1 MTLNNFLIVK
11 VPNALCSTR
20 QSPIF
25 RRGWARLPQ
34 ILLSISLPLL
44 SILPARA
51 IESHIKQAPQAKQLT
66 ETIEATETGKTDK
79 VVEVGIVG
87 DKVPDAL
94 NNKSGNVESPIQHSG
109 IPYKSSN
116 RRDPFLAP
124 PKPKPNVIID
134 EEISR
139 GVPPP
144 GIAGTYLAQTFLE
157 GISIRNDRRTAIVRG
172 RDDRAYF
179 LHEGDRLF
187 DGYLKTI
194 QEDSI
199 TLVRETI
206 MRSGKKLTQEVTK
219 RLRTP

>member
-1 MTLNNFLIVK
+1 V
-11 VPNALCSTR
+11 
-20 QSPIF
+20 
-25 RRGWARLPQ
+25 
-34 ILLSISLPLL
+34 LLLLFLPLL
-44 SILPARA
+44 PIRPASA
-51 IESHIKQAPQAKQLT
+51 IESHIKQTTHAKQPIEPT
-66 ETIEATETGKTDK
+66 ETTEPTETGKTDK
-79 VVEVGIVG
+79 VVEAGIVG
-87 DKVPDAL
+87 DKVPEVHNIA
-94 NNKSGNVESPIQHSG
+94 SGNAESPIQHAG
-109 IPYKSSN
+109 TPYKSSN

-124 PKPKPNVIID
+124 PKPKLNVIID

-157 GISIRNDRRTAIVRG
+157 GISIRNDRKTAIVRG

-199 TLVRETI
+199 TLVRETT